1 MGTWLSGRHA
11 GAGFKNGCKL
21 ASGGVSMRRFL
32 DGSSGT
38 ARSCLS
44 EAQSTQD
51 GAVRPF
57 QEVTRPK
64 IELDNIFANVEF
76 NAAPRSDRC

>member
-11 GAGFKNGCKL
+11 RVDFKNGCKQ

-32 DGSSGT
+32 DGSAGT
-38 ARSCLS
+38 ARSCFS
-44 EAQSTQD
+44 NAQSTQD

-57 QEVTRPK
+57 QEVTRSK
-64 IELDNIFANVEF
+64 IELDNIFANVELVIG
-76 NAAPRSDRC
+76 CL